1 MRAGVALL
9 ALVAWACGDGG
20 APTPPAGRLHATVV
34 RPESDSTLDTVTF
47 EAEATARRCAAER
60 GVLVDGVVG
69 GNGVLLWLKPG
80 DSALAGEYAYAGR
93 GDTTTTGRTAVATV
107 RFAASDLAR
116 GALLDSGSLAV
127 RERGGV
133 LAATLRGSGPA
144 IPGAVRVHVE
154 ADFEGVPGPRDT
166 VPCLPEP

>member
-1 MRAGVALL
+1 MRTVLVLGTLL
-9 ALVAWACGDGG
+9 ACACGDGG

-34 RPESDSTLDTVTF
+34 RLEDDSTRDTVTF
-47 EAEATARRCAAER
+47 EAEATARRCAEGR

-93 GDTTTTGRTAVATV
+93 GDTTTPRSAVATV
-107 RFAASDLAR
+107 RFTSSDLAR
-116 GALLDSGSLAV
+116 GVLLDSGSLAV
-127 RERGGV
+127 REGEGV

-144 IPGAVRVHVE
+144 IPGAVRVDVE
-154 ADFEGVPGPRDT
+154 ADFDGVPGPRDT
-166 VPCLPEP
+166 VPCVPEP